1 MTDTTDLVDF
11 VYYKML
17 NKEIRNQKFD
27 NCNTNEIRLKGIKE
41 VDGVKCDVILCVNYR
56 TYMLRI
62 ESKYLIQDYHSYD
75 NKIYYFNDI
84 IKYDATEEYET
95 KLKNTNKLHKNR
107 TKIIKREDV
116 SLCIDKLIIKLKK
129 LKFNNFTGK
138 FTEHNTNEKLYD
150 AFKICNVTIEEGE
163 ECSVCYEKTLTKT
176 TCKHSVCYRCIEK
189 IPVTIDEE
197 EDLNYIGCPICRHN
211 VIYQKYEN

>member
-1 MTDTTDLVDF
+1 MTDTKDLVDF

-17 NKEIRNQKFD
+17 SKENKNQKCD
-27 NCNTNEIRLKGIKE
+27 NCNLNEIHLKGIKE
-41 VDGVKCDVILCVNYR
+41 VDGIKCDVILTVNYR

-62 ESKYLIQDYHSYD
+62 ESKHLIQDFHSFD
-75 NKIYYFNDI
+75 NKIYYYNDI
-84 IKYDATEEYET
+84 INYDATEEFE
-95 KLKNTNKLHKNR
+95 KKVINANKNKM
-107 TKIIKREDV
+107 KIIKREDV

-138 FTEHNTNEKLYD
+138 FTEYNINENLYD

-197 EDLNYIGCPICRHN
+197 ENTPNISCPICRHN
-211 VIYQKYEN
+211 VIYPKYEN